1 MADKF
6 KGGELWIAN
15 WGSGK
20 DLKVIKVQLFPYGAN
35 GYLPAA
41 N

>member
-6 KGGELWIAN
+6 KAGELWIAN
-15 WGSGK
+15 WESGE
-20 DLKVIKVQLFPYGAN
+20 DLKVIEMEVFPRKAN
-35 GYLPAA
+35 SHLPAP

>member
-15 WGSGK
+15 WDSGD
-20 DLKVIKVQLFPYGAN
+20 DLKVIEVQALPCDAN
-35 GYLPAA
+35 SYLPAA